1 LEKYSTRI
9 VDGTQDEAIAQAAA
23 LLLAGEVVALP
34 TETVYGLAGNAL
46 DSVAVAKIFSAKM
59 RPAFDPLIVHV
70 AGVDSIE
77 PLVRMT
83 GPVRHQV
90 ERLTRQFWPGPL
102 TLLLVRTPA
111 VADSVT
117 AGLETV
123 AIRAP
128 AHRVFRQVLQ
138 ATQVPLAA
146 PSANRFGR
154 VSPTAAAHVM
164 AELQGQ
170 IPLILDGGATR
181 IGLES
186 TIVRPTGERLEIL
199 RPGPITAEA
208 LSGFGEVV
216 YLSSPAASSPVEA
229 PGQLPS
235 HYAPNRPVI
244 LIDDPDQVTRPQR
257 AALLVWGA
265 LPDNRDFSFIA
276 SLSESRDLA
285 EAGARLFRLLRE
297 ADDRPEVDAIYVQR
311 VPEEG
316 LGTAIMNR
324 LRRAAAKREA

>member
-1 LEKYSTRI
+1 MEKYRTRLL
-9 VDGTQDEAIAQAAA
+9 DGARHDAIAQATA

-46 DSVAVAKIFSAKM
+46 NPNAVANIFAAKM

-83 GPVRHQV
+83 DPVRRQV
-90 ERLTRQFWPGPL
+90 DQLTRRFWPGPL
-102 TLLLVRTPA
+102 TLLLPRTPA
-111 VADSVT
+111 IADSVT
-117 AGLETV
+117 AGLEAV
-123 AIRAP
+123 AVRAP
-128 AHRVFRQVLQ
+128 AHPIFRQVLD
-138 ATQVPLAA
+138 AAQVPLAA

-164 AELQGQ
+164 AELHGR

-186 TIVRPTGERLEIL
+186 TIVRPTGDRLEIL
-199 RPGPITAEA
+199 RPGPVTAED
-208 LSGFGEVV
+208 LREFGEVA
-216 YLSSPAASSPVEA
+216 YPPPSALRPVEA

-244 LIDDPDQVTRPQR
+244 LIDRPGEVVRPQR

-265 LPDNRDFSFIA
+265 LPDNRDLPFVA
-276 SLSESRDLA
+276 SLSENRDLA

-297 ADDRPEVDAIYVQR
+297 ADNRPEVDAIYVQR

-324 LRRAAAKREA
+324 LRRAAAR

>member
-1 LEKYSTRI
+1 LGNYNTRI
-9 VDGTQDEAIAQAAA
+9 VDGAQDEAIAQAAA

-46 DSVAVAKIFSAKM
+46 NPAAVAKIFSAKM

-70 AGVDSIE
+70 AGAGSIE
-77 PLVRMT
+77 PLARMT

-90 ERLTRQFWPGPL
+90 DQLTQRFWPGPL
-102 TLLLVRTPA
+102 TLLLPRTPA
-111 VADSVT
+111 VADGVT

-128 AHRVFRQVLQ
+128 AHRVFRRVLQ

-164 AELQGQ
+164 AELHGQ
-170 IPLILDGGATR
+170 IPLVLDGGATR

-199 RPGPITAEA
+199 RPGPVTAEA
-208 LSGFGEVV
+208 LREFGEVV
-216 YLSSPAASSPVEA
+216 YPSPAASGPVEA

-244 LIDDPDQVTRPQR
+244 LIDRPDQVINPDR
-257 AALLVWGA
+257 AALIVWGT
-265 LPDNRDFSFIA
+265 LPDNRDLPFVA
-276 SLSESRDLA
+276 SLSENRDLA

-297 ADDRPEVDAIYVQR
+297 ADDRPGVEAIYVQR
-311 VPEEG
+311 VPERG
-316 LGTAIMNR
+316 LGAAIMNR
-324 LRRAAAKREA
+324 LRRAAAKPR

>member
-1 LEKYSTRI
+1 MEKYRTRI
-9 VDGTQDEAIAQAAA
+9 LNGAHDDAIARAAC

-46 DSVAVAKIFSAKM
+46 NPGAIAKIFAAKM

-70 AGVDSIE
+70 AGVGSIE
-77 PLVRMT
+77 PLVRMS
-83 GPVRHQV
+83 GAVRHQV
-90 ERLTRQFWPGPL
+90 DQLTRRFWPGPL
-102 TLLLVRTPA
+102 TLLLPRTPA
-111 VADSVT
+111 VADAVT

-164 AELQGQ
+164 AELHGR

-181 IGLES
+181 LGLES
-186 TIVRPTGERLEIL
+186 TIVRPTGDHLEIL

-208 LSGFGEVV
+208 LHDFGEVT
-216 YLSSPAASSPVEA
+216 YPPPAASGPVEA

-244 LIDDPDQVTRPQR
+244 LIDRPGEVVNPQR

-265 LPDNRDFSFIA
+265 LPDNRDLPFVA
-276 SLSESRDLA
+276 SLSEHRDLA

-297 ADDRPEVDAIYVQR
+297 ADDRPGVDAIYVQR

-316 LGTAIMNR
+316 LGAAIMNR
-324 LRRAAAKREA
+324 LRRAAARREP

>member
-1 LEKYSTRI
+1 LEKYRTRI
-9 VDGTQDEAIAQAAA
+9 LDGAQDDAIVQAAA

-46 DSVAVAKIFSAKM
+46 NPEAVAKIFSAKM
-59 RPAFDPLIVHV
+59 RPAFDPLIIHV
-70 AGVDSIE
+70 ADVGSIE

-90 ERLTRQFWPGPL
+90 DQLTRQFWPGPL
-102 TLLLVRTPA
+102 TLLLPRTPA

-128 AHRVFRQVLQ
+128 AHRMFRQVLQ
-138 ATQVPLAA
+138 ATRVPLAA

-164 AELQGQ
+164 AELHGQ

-208 LSGFGEVV
+208 LRDFGEVA
-216 YLSSPAASSPVEA
+216 YPSSAASGPVEA

-235 HYAPNRPVI
+235 HYAPSRPVI
-244 LIDDPDQVTRPQR
+244 LIDRPGEVVSPQR

-265 LPDNRDFSFIA
+265 LPDNRDLAFVA
-276 SLSESRDLA
+276 SLSENRDLA

-297 ADDRPEVDAIYVQR
+297 ADDRPGVDLIYVQR

-316 LGTAIMNR
+316 LGAAIMNR
-324 LRRAAAKREA
+324 LRRAAARREP

>member
-1 LEKYSTRI
+1 LKNYKTRI
-9 VDGTQDEAIAQAAA
+9 VDGAQDDAIAQAAA

-46 DSVAVAKIFSAKM
+46 NPAAVARIFSAKR

-77 PLVRMT
+77 PLVRMS

-90 ERLTRQFWPGPL
+90 DRLTRQFWPGPL
-102 TLLLVRTPA
+102 TLLLARTPS
-111 VADSVT
+111 VADPVT

-123 AIRAP
+123 AVRAP
-128 AHRVFRQVLQ
+128 AHPVFRQVLQ

-154 VSPTAAAHVM
+154 VSPTTAAHVM
-164 AELQGQ
+164 AELHGQ

-186 TIVRPTGERLEIL
+186 TIVRPTGERVEIL
-199 RPGPITAEA
+199 RPGPITEEA
-208 LSGFGEVV
+208 LRDFGEVV
-216 YLSSPAASSPVEA
+216 YPSPAAPGPVEA

-244 LIDDPDQVTRPQR
+244 LIDRPDQVISPQR

-265 LPDNRDFSFIA
+265 LPEDRNASFLA
-276 SLSESRDLA
+276 SLSETRDLA
-285 EAGARLFRLLRE
+285 EAGARLFHLLRE
-297 ADDRPEVDAIYVQR
+297 ADDRPGVDAIYVQR

-316 LGTAIMNR
+316 LGAAIMNR
-324 LRRAAAKREA
+324 LRRAAAKRGP